1 MLYKNILLNTI
12 FLCSWFS
19 LFAQYSQ
26 KYNLDSLISAFSTKP
41 KYGAFAAY
49 GLNLHFTNF
58 NMLPNVPCCS
68 PNFRFGSAFAS
79 EFGALFDWY
88 FQNNLF
94 FSGRV
99 SVFQNDGSF
108 TKEEKT
114 TVIIDGVSQDGVF
127 EHQLKTHSEYLNFDF
142 RAHYTWDYFFWFSA
156 GLGFSFPIRFK
167 YSQQEAIVQPH
178 DRGTFSNGLRV
189 RNVYSGDVDNVREF
203 NPYLSFGI
211 LAELPAHKR
220 YLFFLCPELNFKYM
234 FFNPI
239 EGISWN
245 SLLIRLGLAVKF
257 REPIPPPPPPLPP
270 EKPPLYE
277 FPAPI
282 EPPQISVS
290 ISYKIIDSSGKERT
304 TPYIRTEDF
313 VSYNMKPLLNYVFF
327 EHNSDVIPERYIKL
341 TPEQAQNFSIA
352 KLIDLDVIQTYYHIL
367 NIIGKKL
374 KESNDT
380 KVLLVGTNSNKAEEK
395 NNLDLSFRRA
405 NAVKNYFVSV
415 WGIEPERISI
425 QARNLPREASNPN
438 EPQGDEENRRVE
450 IITDNLKILEPVF
463 TIDTIRKVER
473 LEIVFYPRVKSEV
486 EIRRW
491 KIELKQNR
499 ELVKLFEGEG
509 KPPDSIVWRLNDKNF
524 DRVIFG
530 GYLDVEF
537 IAFNK
542 IEQMGKTTGRPLAI
556 NKVTVDK
563 KRMEGI
569 SDREF
574 EFYSLILFDFGKS
587 KLEVQHKNV
596 LEFINRRVTP
606 QSQVTIEGFTDS
618 IGDEK
623 VNKKIS
629 EKRAIEVAKWLGL
642 QNARTFG
649 VGESYLLYDNTL
661 PEGRFYCRTVKI
673 TIETPI
679 NGKN

>member
-1 MLYKNILLNTI
+1 MHNKILSI
-12 FLCSWFS
+12 FHFFLFCCFS
-19 LFAQYSQ
+19 LSAQYTQS
-26 KYNLDSLISAFSTKP
+26 YNLDSLIELYSTKP
-41 KYGAFAAY
+41 KYGFFANY

-58 NMLPNVPCCS
+58 NKLPNVPCCS
-68 PNFRFGSAFAS
+68 PNFRFGSAFAT
-79 EFGALFDWY
+79 EFGALIDW
-88 FQNNLF
+88 FLKDDF
-94 FSGRV
+94 FISGRM
-99 SVFQNDGSF
+99 SFSQNDGSF
-108 TKEEKT
+108 KKQEKT
-114 TVIIDGVSQDGVF
+114 TVILDGVSREGVF
-127 EHQLKTHSEYLNFDF
+127 EHQLNTYSNYFNLDF
-142 RAHYTWDYFFWFSA
+142 RTYYTWNYFFWVSA
-156 GLGFSFPIRFK
+156 GLGFSFPTKFK
-167 YSQQEAIVQPH
+167 FSQRETIVQPA

-189 RNVYSGDVDNVREF
+189 RNAYTGDVKNTREF
-203 NPYLSFGI
+203 NPYLSLSF

-220 YLFFLCPELNFKYM
+220 YLFFICPELNLKYM

-239 EGISWN
+239 VGTSWN

-257 REPIPPPPPPLPP
+257 REPIPPPPPPPP
-270 EKPPLYE
+270 PKEPPVYE
-277 FPAPI
+277 FPAPV
-282 EPPQISVS
+282 EPPQISVNL
-290 ISYKIIDSSGKERT
+290 SYKIIDSTGRERA
-304 TPYIRTEDF
+304 TPKISTEDF

-327 EHNSDVIPERYIKL
+327 DHNSDVIPERYIKL
-341 TPEQAQNFSIA
+341 TPEQANNFSLK

-374 KESNDT
+374 KENTGT

-395 NNLDLSFRRA
+395 NNIDLSFRRA

-415 WGIEPERISI
+415 WGIEPDRIFI
-425 QARNLPREASNPN
+425 KARNLPEEASNPK

-450 IITDNLKILEPVF
+450 IITDDLRILEPVF
-463 TIDTIRKVER
+463 TVDTIRKVEK
-473 LEIVFYPRVKSEV
+473 LEIVFYPRIKSQI
-486 EIRRW
+486 EIKRW
-491 KIELKQNR
+491 KIELKQKG

-509 KPPDSIVWRLNDKNF
+509 NPPDSIVWRINDKAF
-524 DRVIFG
+524 DKVLFG
-530 GYLDVEF
+530 GILDVEF
-537 IAFNK
+537 VAIDK
-542 IEQMGKTTGRPLAI
+542 IEQMGKSTAKPLTI

-623 VNKKIS
+623 INKKIS
-629 EKRAIEVAKWLGL
+629 EKRAAEVAKWLGL

-679 NGKN
+679 EAKN